1 MELSPFLRP
10 IQQSFKCRGSWF
22 EVCKEE
28 DEKEELMQGVSM
40 SFLMDLHWGTK
51 VLTHCYKVA
60 LFCIVVLSIP
70 SPCVPHLLAPKSM
83 LCFRPSSLTF
93 ITYNIDSGVGEF
105 RAFKRT
111 EIKNEWNCC
120 IVELVRCRQVC
131 QLLLS
136 LFCPYLLLLFEPAT
150 SHSTVKHSID
160 WACPATV

>member
-10 IQQSFKCRGSWF
+10 IQQSFNASAGAPGLKCVRKKMRGRGW
-22 EVCKEE
+22 CKGS
-28 DEKEELMQGVSM
+28 L
-40 SFLMDLHWGTK
+40 LMDLHWGTK
-51 VLTHCYKVA
+51 VLTHFYKVA

-120 IVELVRCRQVC
+120 IVELVHCRQVC